1 MAVMAFVADAGR
13 QASFKFVG
21 LAAVRKIWRTMCVS
35 INGFSDLDLWPFDL
49 ETGMR
54 VASKVGNRPFRFG
67 TLGLWLLELFAMY
80 ATNGRTDKS
89 NAFPT
94 GRGITILFE
103 NGYRIDRKWHHAVT
117 FWKKLTK
124 IYRVARE
131 KWTISFHCLQRV
143 YHIHTENFYN
153 IYLQYLKH

>member
-1 MAVMAFVADAGR
+1 M
-13 QASFKFVG
+13 
-21 LAAVRKIWRTMCVS
+21 
-35 INGFSDLDLWPFDL
+35 DLVTLTFDL
-49 ETGMR
+49 LTLKLACESRQRWGT
-54 VASKVGNRPFRFG
+54 VLLDFG

-117 FWKKLTK
+117 F
-124 IYRVARE
+124 
-131 KWTISFHCLQRV
+131 
-143 YHIHTENFYN
+143 
-153 IYLQYLKH
+153 